1 MQAEDQEDF
10 ENATSVELEEDD
22 SYVVS
27 EDIDED
33 DDDSDSD
40 VSRTNVRDDDDDSE
54 LGNYSKKVSK
64 RIKKLTAA
72 RRNAEEEAAAAVQY
86 IQQVQAQNEQYK
98 QRLSSLDKGY
108 MSEYE
113 GRITT
118 QEAQAK
124 RAMAEAYEAGEYEK
138 VAEAQSAISQIA
150 IEKERLRMQK
160 QRSAQQQEQQ
170 EQQEQQQAQQPQ
182 RPQQNKAPS
191 RDLKLESWMG
201 KNTWFGPNGDKVMT
215 GAARAIHNTLVAD
228 EGFDPTSDDYY
239 AEIDKRMRREMP
251 NKFQGDRKNV
261 QSVTPAGSGN
271 RTLKSR
277 RKKQVE
283 LNAGQVALAQKLNI
297 PLEKYAAE
305 VAKIAS
311 RRN

>member
-1 MQAEDQEDF
+1 MQAEDQDDF
-10 ENATSVELEEDD
+10 ENATSVE
-22 SYVVS
+22 
-27 EDIDED
+27 I
-33 DDDSDSD
+33 DDDSSYVESEENDSD
-40 VSRTNVRDDDDDSE
+40 EDSSRTNVRENDDDDSE
-54 LGNYSKKVSK
+54 LGSYSKKVDK

-72 RRNAEEEAAAAVQY
+72 RRHAEEEAAAAVQY
-86 IQQVQAQNEQYK
+86 IQKVQAQNEQYK
-98 QRLSSLDKGY
+98 TRLSSLDKGY

-124 RAMAEAYEAGEYEK
+124 RAMTEAYEAGEYDK
-138 VAEAQSAISQIA
+138 VADAQTAISQIA

-160 QRSAQQQEQQ
+160 QRSAQEQQQEQNSQ
-170 EQQEQQQAQQPQ
+170 QQQAQQQQAQTQQ
-182 RPQQNKAPS
+182 RQAPS
-191 RDLKLESWMG
+191 RDEKLESWMG
-201 KNTWFGPNGDKVMT
+201 KNSWFGPNGNSVMT
-215 GAARAIHNTLVAD
+215 GAARAIHNTLVAE

-239 AEIDKRMRREMP
+239 SEIDKRMRREMP

-261 QSVTPAGSGN
+261 QSVTPAGSGT
-271 RTLKSR
+271 RSLKSG

-305 VAKIAS
+305 VAKIANRS
-311 RRN
+311 K

>member
-10 ENATSVELEEDD
+10 ENATSVEVDDDD
-22 SYVVS
+22 SYVAS
-27 EDIDED
+27 ASD
-33 DDDSDSD
+33 DDDSDDDST
-40 VSRTNVRDDDDDSE
+40 RTNVRDDDNDDSE
-54 LGNYSKKVSK
+54 LGRYSKKVDK

-72 RRNAEEEAAAAVQY
+72 RRHAEEEAAAAVQY

-98 QRLSSLDKGY
+98 ERLSNLDKGY

-124 RAMAEAYEAGEYEK
+124 RAMTEAYEAGEYEK

-160 QRSAQQQEQQ
+160 QRSAQQQQQQQQ
-170 EQQEQQQAQQPQ
+170 EQTQKQPQ
-182 RPQQNKAPS
+182 QRQAPA
-191 RDLKLESWMG
+191 RDLKLESWME
-201 KNTWFGPNGDKVMT
+201 KNTWFGPSGDKVMT
-215 GAARAIHNTLVAD
+215 GAARAIHNTLVAE

-251 NKFQGDRKNV
+251 NKFQADRKNV
-261 QSVTPAGSGN
+261 QAVTPAGSGN
-271 RTLKSR
+271 RTPNSG

-305 VAKIAS
+305 VAKIAN

>member
-10 ENATSVELEEDD
+10 ENATSVEVDDDD
-22 SYVVS
+22 SYVAS
-27 EDIDED
+27 ASD
-33 DDDSDSD
+33 DDDSDDDST
-40 VSRTNVRDDDDDSE
+40 RTNVRDNDDDDSE
-54 LGNYSKKVSK
+54 LGSYSKKVDK

-72 RRNAEEEAAAAVQY
+72 RRQAEEEAAAAVQY

-138 VAEAQSAISQIA
+138 VAEAQSAIAQIA

-160 QRSAQQQEQQ
+160 QRSAQQQQQ
-170 EQQEQQQAQQPQ
+170 SQQQAQAPQQPQ
-182 RPQQNKAPS
+182 QRRAPA
-191 RDLKLESWMG
+191 RDLKLESWMA

-215 GAARAIHNTLVAD
+215 GAARAIHNTLVAE

-239 AEIDKRMRREMP
+239 AEIDRRMRREMP
-251 NKFQGDRKNV
+251 NKFQADKKNV
-261 QSVTPAGSGN
+261 QVVTPAGSGN
-271 RTLKSR
+271 RSPKSG

-297 PLEKYAAE
+297 PLDKYAAE
-305 VAKIAS
+305 VAKIAN